1 LETHIS
7 HTVSPPVDLV
17 LVGHV
22 LDAQGIRGLVKV
34 KPYSKEPEALFSAPI
49 IWLAKPPASADL
61 SRPFVVKTAKE
72 HSGHVLLGLD
82 GVGDRDQALLLK
94 GSAIYVSRADFPD
107 QADDDSFYWV
117 DLIGLPVHNQQ
128 GDALGVVVELMDN
141 GAQSIL
147 CVKPLED
154 SEDKSERLIPFIKT
168 VVQSVTV
175 DKSSQKYGI
184 VVDWQLDW

>member
-1 LETHIS
+1 MS

-22 LDAQGIRGLVKV
+22 LDAQGIKGLIKV

-49 IWLAKPPASADL
+49 IWLVKPPASTDL
-61 SRPFVVKTAKE
+61 SRPFSVKTAKE
-72 HSGHVLLGLD
+72 HSGHILLGLD
-82 GVGDRDQALLLK
+82 EVADRDQALALK
-94 GSAIYVSRADFPD
+94 GSAIYVSRADFPEQVD
-107 QADDDSFYWV
+107 GDSFYWV
-117 DLIGLPVHNQQ
+117 DLIGLPVKNQQ
-128 GDALGVVVELMDN
+128 GDALGLVTDLMDN

-147 CVKPLED
+147 CVKPLGGLD
-154 SEDKSERLIPFIKT
+154 DKEERLIPFIKT

-175 DKSSQKYGI
+175 DKNSEKYGI

>member
-1 LETHIS
+1 
-7 HTVSPPVDLV
+7 VSPPVDLV

-22 LDAQGIRGLVKV
+22 LDAQGIRGLIKV

-49 IWLAKPPASADL
+49 IWLVKPPASTDL

-72 HSGHVLLGLD
+72 HSGHILLGLD
-82 GVGDRDQALLLK
+82 HVGDRDQALDLK
-94 GSAIYVSRADFPD
+94 GSAIYVSRADFPE
-107 QADDDSFYWV
+107 QADGDSFYWV
-117 DLIGLPVHNQQ
+117 DLIGLPVKNQQ
-128 GDALGVVVELMDN
+128 GDALGFVADLMDN

-147 CVKPLED
+147 CIKPLD
-154 SEDKSERLIPFIKT
+154 ASTDKDERLIPFIKT

-175 DKSSQKYGI
+175 DKNSEKYGI